1 MGLRIPYWA
10 REHSLF
16 TRRASAGVG
25 KRVRE
30 GATARHRRYGLL
42 ALADD
47 SRHCSYQSECGD
59 QRWQE
64 RHWVSVQRWRQ
75 AGQTP
80 PVSNVFHACLQ
91 VQAHRS
97 SLRGDHPHC
106 GHRMRGPEGPTS
118 FLPSRSRSRT
128 GDESRS
134 ASVSIGLLLCA
145 QGPKRTKPSVVCS
158 DVIGS
163 QVALQIALIL

>member
-1 MGLRIPYWA
+1 MGIRC
-10 REHSLF
+10 S
-16 TRRASAGVG
+16 
-25 KRVRE
+25 RVRSGQE
-30 GATARHRRYGLL
+30 LQSECENVTARHRRYGLSL
-42 ALADD
+42 LTDV

-75 AGQTP
+75 PGQMP

-91 VQAHRS
+91 VQAQRS
-97 SLRGDHPHC
+97 CLRGDHPQR
-106 GHRMRGPEGPTS
+106 GHRMRVSEGPTS
-118 FLPSRSRSRT
+118 FLPSRSRSST
-128 GDESRS
+128 GDESRPAS
-134 ASVSIGLLLCA
+134 ASIGLLCA
-145 QGPKRTKPSVVCS
+145 HGAERTKPSDASC